1 MNNIA
6 KDKDEFDKI
15 FNFKPKIFPTQKVL
29 ERSKVAKKKPRKE
42 EVMILTERTDY
53 TEEEILG
60 WFSRFQKVCPE
71 AFLTRKKVIFTSF

>member
-1 MNNIA
+1 MHIIA

-15 FNFKPKIFPTQKVL
+15 FNFKPKIYPTRKVL
-29 ERSKVAKKKPRKE
+29 KRSKVAKKKPRKE
-42 EVMILTERTDY
+42 EVIFLTEHTDY

-71 AFLTRKKVIFTSF
+71 TFLTRKKVI